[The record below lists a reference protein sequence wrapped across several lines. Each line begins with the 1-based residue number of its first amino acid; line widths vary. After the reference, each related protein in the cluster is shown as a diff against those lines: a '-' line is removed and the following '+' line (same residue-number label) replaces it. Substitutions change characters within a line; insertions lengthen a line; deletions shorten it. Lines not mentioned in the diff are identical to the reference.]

1 MCIGNIL
8 SLINFLPF
16 AKLTI
21 CTYSPNFRCGRTGR
35 AGKSGFAWTF
45 LTPEQGRYSGE
56 ILRAL
61 ELSGATVPED
71 LNDLWNTYKALQE
84 AEGKKVH
91 TGGGFSGK
99 GFKFDEQEAA
109 AVKENKK
116 MQKAALGLQDS
127 DDDDDLENDI
137 DQQIENM
144 FASKR
149 NVKEVDASA
158 SSTSAPVV
166 AAATPA
172 PIPQTNPTGIQ
183 ADKLELAKRL
193 ASKINIA
200 KNLGTEAKGATQ
212 HAAEAILKGSQQ
224 PQAMITVRIMALIP
238 NSNK

>member
-1 MCIGNIL
+1 M
-8 SLINFLPF
+8 
-16 AKLTI
+16 
-21 CTYSPNFRCGRTGR
+21 
-35 AGKSGFAWTF
+35 
-45 LTPEQGRYSGE
+45 EQ
-56 ILRAL
+56 
-61 ELSGATVPED
+61 SGATVPED
-71 LNDLWNTYKALQE
+71 LSDLWNMYKALQE

-137 DQQIENM
+137 DQQIESL

-149 NVKEVDASA
+149 NVKEIDPSA
-158 SSTSAPVV
+158 PSVSAPVV
-166 AAATPA
+166 TVVAPAPAPAVTAAT
-172 PIPQTNPTGIQ
+172 GMQ
-183 ADKLELAKRL
+183 ADKLELARRL
-193 ASKINIA
+193 ASKINMA

-224 PQAMITVRIMALIP
+224 PQGMITVRIDC
-238 NSNK
+238 SK